1 MALSKGEV
9 FNKYLK
15 FKNKIYTEANL
26 HNVVELTDEEEELK
40 GTYVN
45 DMRKFFIDFWDYAM
59 TQHSLIPGISFDCLC
74 EHLKYVM
81 TGELKNVIFVFPPRE
96 AKTTLLSVIFPAYLW
111 TINPKLGILSAT
123 YSSGHAKTA
132 NKNMQFLM
140 QSDPYQRLYG
150 MDFDIIKKS
159 ADSTTNNK
167 NGIRFASSFDG
178 HMTGMGGSY
187 ILIDDAN
194 NLNKIQYKSH
204 RDMTNNFFDNVLY
217 YRRNKFSESHII
229 VAMHR
234 SHNEDL
240 IGHILSKEDPSFLYV
255 NIPFE
260 YEVGRRHVSMSQ
272 LTNKVIWEDPRT
284 KEGELLSPGRYT
296 QKDVADMK
304 LHVGKR
310 EYRSLYQGDPSF
322 DQGGIFQKDWF
333 QVWKRP
339 FLPKFQFIIQGWD
352 TAMSTTAHACH
363 SASITFGVFE
373 DEFKKKN
380 IMLLNLWY
388 GKLEFT
394 ELFEMIRRQAT
405 NYNCTDLESEL
416 KYMNSPD
423 VVVLETKA
431 NGKPLLDLLKR
442 AGLTNIIG
450 YNPPPTASR
459 ENDPD
464 NSGKVIRARMQSG
477 IVESGR
483 VYLRA
488 RPESYTSLYA
498 SSQSFLNAACNFPN
512 DIEASRD
519 IIDVFTMIL
528 STLRSKGILRT
539 DLEMSKKGSVLRHML
554 PEIHVLP
561 KDRFNDNPNYLRSIN
576 MG

>member
-1 MALSKGEV
+1 MSLSKGELYSK
-9 FNKYLK
+9 FLK
-15 FKNKIYTEANL
+15 TKNKIYTEANL
-26 HNVVELTDEEEELK
+26 HNVVELTPQEEDLK
-40 GTYVN
+40 ASYMD
-45 DMRKFFIDFWDYAM
+45 DMRKFFIDFWDYAF
-59 TQHSLIPGISFDCLC
+59 TQHALIPGISFDCLC
-74 EHLKYVM
+74 EHLKAILK
-81 TGELKNVIFVFPPRE
+81 GELKNVIFVFPPRE

-111 TINPKLGILSAT
+111 TIDPKLGILSAT
-123 YSSGHAKTA
+123 YSSDHAKTA

-140 QSDPYQRLYG
+140 NSDPYQKLYG
-150 MDFDIIKKS
+150 MDFDIIKKN
-159 ADSTTNNK
+159 ANSTTNNK

-178 HMTGMGGSY
+178 HMTGMGGSF

-194 NLNKIQYKSH
+194 NLNKIGYKSH

-217 YRRNKFSESHII
+217 YRRNKFSDSHIV

-240 IGHILSKEDPSFLYV
+240 VGHILSKEDPSFLYV

-260 YEVGRRHVSMSQ
+260 YEINRRHVSFSQ
-272 LTNKVIWEDPRT
+272 LSNKIIWEEPRQ
-284 KEGELLSPGRYT
+284 KEGELISPMRYT
-296 QKDVADMK
+296 AQDVIDLK
-304 LHVGKR
+304 RHVGTR
-310 EYRSLYQGDPSF
+310 EYRSLYQGDTSF
-322 DQGGIFQKDWF
+322 DQGGIFHKDWF
-333 QVWKRP
+333 MVWKKP

-352 TAMSTTAHACH
+352 TAMSTTAQACH
-363 SASITFGVFE
+363 SASVTFGVFE
-373 DEFKKKN
+373 DEFKRKN

-394 ELFEMIRRQAT
+394 ELFEMIRRQST

-416 KYMNSPD
+416 VYNNTPD
-423 VVVLETKA
+423 VVVIETKA
-431 NGKPLLDLLKR
+431 NGKPLLDLLKK
-442 AGLTNIIG
+442 AGCSNIIG

-459 ENDPD
+459 ENDNQD
-464 NSGKVIRARMQSG
+464 SGKVIRARMQSG

-488 RPESYTSLYA
+488 RPESYTSLFT

-528 STLRSKGILRT
+528 STLRTKGILRT
-539 DLEMSKKGSVLRHML
+539 DLEMAKKGSVLKHML
-554 PEIHVLP
+554 PDIHVMP
-561 KDRFNDNPNYLRSIN
+561 QDKFSNHPRYLRSV
-576 MG
+576 